1 MVGIREILC
10 GAISIP
16 VNTDNAMAMT
26 KKTRL
31 LARSKLEKADTE
43 NVGRI
48 GARLRSSR
56 RQRNITLDELAE
68 ATGLNKGF
76 LSRIEKDA
84 KAPSIATVIKLSRA
98 LDIPVA
104 RLFGEQIADSDIHLV
119 RTVNHKPE
127 EDPINGYSF
136 VPLSPAG
143 SGRRNEAFLMTPPRQ
158 FSEATHAEHAGEE
171 MLYVISGRIEV
182 RFADR
187 SVMMSA
193 GDYLQ
198 FPGHLVHH
206 VRRLSANATVLIAVS
221 RD

>member
-1 MVGIREILC
+1 
-10 GAISIP
+10 
-16 VNTDNAMAMT
+16 MAMI
-26 KKTRL
+26 KKTSL
-31 LARSKLEKADTE
+31 LATQKLEKVDTAAA
-43 NVGRI
+43 GRI
-48 GARLRSSR
+48 GARLRASR
-56 RQRNITLDELAE
+56 RQKNMTLDELAE

-104 RLFGEQIADSDIHLV
+104 RLFGEQIGDSDIHLV
-119 RTVNHKPE
+119 RTANHKPE
-127 EDPINGYSF
+127 DDPVNGYSF
-136 VPLSPAG
+136 IPLSPAG
-143 SGRRNEAFLMTPPRQ
+143 SDRRNETFLMAPPRH

-171 MLYVISGRIEV
+171 MLYVLAGRIEV
-182 RFADR
+182 KFVDR
-187 SVMMSA
+187 SVAMST

-206 VRRLSANATVLIAVS
+206 VRRIGANATVLIVIS